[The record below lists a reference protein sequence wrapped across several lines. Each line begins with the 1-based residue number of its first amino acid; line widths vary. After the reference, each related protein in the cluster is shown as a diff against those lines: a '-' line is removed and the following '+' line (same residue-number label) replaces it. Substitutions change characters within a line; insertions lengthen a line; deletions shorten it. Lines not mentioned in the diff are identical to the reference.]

1 MMYKIKIVLFSIL
14 ENFFSL
20 FGLQIL
26 FSKKE
31 NMDKNLNIKNIIDV
45 GVANG
50 TDFLLKNY
58 PKANYLFVEPYKK
71 FHSNIENNLLKMYKG
86 KLFKYAA
93 HNKKELKNF
102 YKLDVSSS
110 IIKRKNIKYKA
121 KPIIVKAD
129 RLDSIL
135 KKQKITKDSI
145 LKIDTE
151 GNELNVLKGSTYI
164 LKKVNFLIIE
174 SRLKNVK
181 TYNPNELISFIYRK
195 NFIWDSI
202 INVGYAK
209 NGISYM
215 DILFKKNKLN

>member
-1 MMYKIKIVLFSIL
+1 MLKIKIVLFSIL

-102 YKLDVSSS
+102 YMLDVSSS
-110 IIKRKNIKYKA
+110 IIKRNNIKYKA

-174 SRLKNVK
+174 LRLKNVK